1 MSVMASAA
9 TFEEYIN
16 IDNGNRDLSHAFKSF
31 GKRLIRRRS
40 TNQEKRDISL
50 SYAATNINNKEGTQ
64 VKTIT
69 VIKNSNDKKE
79 KLKID
84 PKLHKNENWAAEFKD
99 NFDSYGIIPD
109 VPDVDDLFE
118 YVNKKQN
125 KEKGKN
131 KENNDKKTSN
141 KNDNKNNNKNEKQFT
156 KEMEKPVTEISS
168 EISGE
173 IIENFKSVEKIKGD
187 AELLPNFNS
196 SRLKVRESLINLNY
210 STPEHS
216 VHHYF
221 ENYVQLSQG
230 GKPLD
235 GSGYDYSKPC
245 IHIQPVGSVTV
256 ATPSG
261 RTYNIPNNNNNS
273 YINPYLAPTI
283 TRRPQ
288 IVQQQSTPL
297 QQTNIPA
304 FPINSLVPP
313 LQQQQNNNNPT
324 LNNFLTQQNAPGGNV
339 VQPQPQL
346 PNISLQAPSFQN
358 NLQTK
363 QQQQPQLNNQQAQ
376 NTFQSTSQRPY
387 VSPNVRSGLSGV
399 NRGPGIL
406 PNTNGYQNV
415 QSGYRI
421 NTFNAFRKPNNFRSR
436 GIKY

>member
-1 MSVMASAA
+1 MSVMTSAA
-9 TFEEYIN
+9 TFEEYSN
-16 IDNGNRDLSHAFKSF
+16 IDSGNGDLSHPFKSF

-69 VIKNSNDKKE
+69 VIKNLNDKKE

-84 PKLHKNENWAAEFKD
+84 PKLHKDENWADAFRD

-118 YVNKKQN
+118 YVNKKHK
-125 KEKGKN
+125 KENDKN
-131 KENNDKKTSN
+131 KNENDDKMAND
-141 KNDNKNNNKNEKQFT
+141 KNDNKNNNKNEKPIT
-156 KEMEKPVTEISS
+156 MEMEKPVTEISS
-168 EISGE
+168 EISEE
-173 IIENFKSVEKIKGD
+173 ITENLKSVEKIKGD

-230 GKPLD
+230 GKAVD
-235 GSGYDYSKPC
+235 GYGYDYPKPC
-245 IHIQPVGSVTV
+245 IHNQPVGSVTV

-273 YINPYLAPTI
+273 YINPYLAPAI

-288 IVQQQSTPL
+288 IVQQQSTPT
-297 QQTNIPA
+297 QQSNIPA

-313 LQQQQNNNNPT
+313 LQQQQNNNPT
-324 LNNFLTQQNAPGGNV
+324 INNFLTQQNGAGSTS

-346 PNISLQAPSFQN
+346 PNISLQAPTFQN
-358 NLQTK
+358 NFQTN
-363 QQQQPQLNNQQAQ
+363 QQQQPQQNNQQGQ
-376 NTFQSTSQRPY
+376 LPFPSTSQRPY
-387 VSPNVRSGLSGV
+387 VSPNIRSGLGGV
-399 NRGPGIL
+399 SRGPGSLSNI
-406 PNTNGYQNV
+406 NGYQNG
-415 QSGYRI
+415 QTGYRI
-421 NTFNAFRKPNNFRSR
+421 NTLNAFRKPNNFRSR